1 MTKNGMDS
9 LTCDWVV
16 RAESIYT
23 GKITV
28 AVEIIR
34 DDDKSDKEI
43 IARLMRKI
51 GLSQNR
57 SRSTFC
63 SLCEMRDCV

>member
-34 DDDKSDKEI
+34 DDDKSDKENCTTSLI
-43 IARLMRKI
+43 RIAAA
-51 GLSQNR
+51 
-57 SRSTFC
+57 
-63 SLCEMRDCV
+63 